1 MKSLVIVIG
10 GAVFAGVVAWYFGL
24 GIVPAVVVVLVVGAI
39 GGALRRVGGTPADR
53 NWPPP
58 PPPKVDG
65 ARREASELSW
75 ALRTRD
81 ELVDELI
88 VLRVRSIAA
97 SRLAPRRLNLN
108 NPVHRQRI
116 ELLIGQPAW
125 EILSSAGTRRIPI
138 SAVLNVLEALD
149 SLDSLGEGVPSIP
162 VPTTEKQ
169 A

>member
-1 MKSLVIVIG
+1 VRSLVIVIG
-10 GAVFAGVVAWYFGL
+10 GAVFA
-24 GIVPAVVVVLVVGAI
+24 AVVVGLVVGAI
-39 GGALRRVGGTPADR
+39 GSALRRVTGAPPDR
-53 NWPPP
+53 SWPPP

-97 SRLAPRRLNLN
+97 NRLATRRLSLN
-108 NPVHRQRI
+108 NPAHRQRI
-116 ELLIGQPAW
+116 EQLIGQQAH
-125 EILSSAGTRRIPI
+125 EILSSAGTRRVHI
-138 SAVLNVLEALD
+138 SALLAGLDALD
-149 SLDSLGEGVPSIP
+149 SLGQSTSSIP
-162 VPTTEKQ
+162 VRTTEKQ